1 MPPVVAL
8 EELAELAASYS
19 AAHERSRSSQLSQAA
34 AREADA
40 ALILSAIDLASVA
53 IDAVAELAAVAQHPQ
68 LSAALS
74 KAAIVGV
81 GGRSGQI
88 PARGGSVAKRLF
100 RQILPQRAYLVG
112 VRSICRIP
120 AESGLLQLTLGGG
133 NDEEER
139 VAGMTEKKGRE

>member
-19 AAHERSRSSQLSQAA
+19 AAHERSRASRPSQAA

-53 IDAVAELAAVAQHPQ
+53 IDAVAEQAAVAQHPQ

-81 GGRSGQI
+81 GGCSGQF
-88 PARGGSVAKRLF
+88 PARG
-100 RQILPQRAYLVG
+100 
-112 VRSICRIP
+112 
-120 AESGLLQLTLGGG
+120 
-133 NDEEER
+133 
-139 VAGMTEKKGRE
+139 RE

>member
-19 AAHERSRSSQLSQAA
+19 AAHERSQASRPSSAA

-53 IDAVAELAAVAQHPQ
+53 IDAVAELAAVAQHSQ

-81 GGRSGQI
+81 GGCSGQI
-88 PARGGSVAKRLF
+88 PARW
-100 RQILPQRAYLVG
+100 
-112 VRSICRIP
+112 
-120 AESGLLQLTLGGG
+120 
-133 NDEEER
+133 
-139 VAGMTEKKGRE
+139 RE

>member
-19 AAHERSRSSQLSQAA
+19 AAHERSRASRPSSAA

-74 KAAIVGV
+74 KAAIVGG

-88 PARGGSVAKRLF
+88 PARG
-100 RQILPQRAYLVG
+100 
-112 VRSICRIP
+112 
-120 AESGLLQLTLGGG
+120 
-133 NDEEER
+133 
-139 VAGMTEKKGRE
+139 RE

>member
-19 AAHERSRSSQLSQAA
+19 AAHERSRASRPSQAA

-74 KAAIVGV
+74 KAAIVAVAVLSERELASAQSGAPYPPPHPSAL
-81 GGRSGQI
+81 GHRS
-88 PARGGSVAKRLF
+88 RSTHS
-100 RQILPQRAYLVG
+100 PQRGRRAWHT
-112 VRSICRIP
+112 RRPCRMID
-120 AESGLLQLTLGGG
+120 T
-133 NDEEER
+133 
-139 VAGMTEKKGRE
+139 